1 MRSFEVLTHFLSVP
15 RAANYVSAIQ
25 QSYWSRHTNTV
36 YQLKLPIFKRLYAK
50 RKVQPKTCERRGT
63 NLGLL
68 SFILNHSLCPQL
80 ASAKYIDTWI
90 KFIIIIII
98 ITNSTAGCCI
108 QKVPQEVKDID
119 EFTSQW
125 RPKLP
130 KKWTVFVA
138 FAAQNKSPPFLNIKV
153 GKAYMEYVII
163 RGKTA
168 VLDR

>member
-15 RAANYVSAIQ
+15 RAANYASAIQ
-25 QSYWSRHTNTV
+25 HSYWSRHTNTV
-36 YQLKLPIFKRLYAK
+36 YQLKWPIFKRLYTK

-98 ITNSTAGCCI
+98 ITNSTAGGWIYEPMALEIAEEMNRFCRLCST
-108 QKVPQEVKDID
+108 KQESAIF
-119 EFTSQW
+119 EHQS
-125 RPKLP
+125 R
-130 KKWTVFVA
+130 
-138 FAAQNKSPPFLNIKV
+138 KSLHGICYYTWENRCF
-153 GKAYMEYVII
+153 G
-163 RGKTA
+163 
-168 VLDR
+168 

>member
-15 RAANYVSAIQ
+15 RAANYASAIQ
-25 QSYWSRHTNTV
+25 HSYWSRHTNTV

-98 ITNSTAGCCI
+98 TILQQNVASKKFLKKLKILMNLRANGARNCRRNEQFLSLLQHKTR
-108 QKVPQEVKDID
+108 VRY
-119 EFTSQW
+119 FWTSKSE
-125 RPKLP
+125 KLT
-130 KKWTVFVA
+130 W
-138 FAAQNKSPPFLNIKV
+138 NILLYV
-153 GKAYMEYVII
+153 GK
-163 RGKTA
+163 RCFG
-168 VLDR
+168 